1 MEEYVLYFGEALEL
15 EYLLKKQRINC
26 RRLNSYTLLIIN
38 PCIEIICSIS
48 SDEKHV
54 VGRKF
59 NMVITD
65 YDYLDNSNYR
75 DYKNLLQT
83 RCILDEVTNLQIDEF
98 YQYVKENRRKLDV

>member
-48 SDEKHV
+48 SDEIQV

-65 YDYLDNSNYR
+65 YDYLDNSNYE
-75 DYKNLLQT
+75 DYKSLLQE
-83 RCILDEVTNLQIDEF
+83 RCIKDKFTNLQIDEF
-98 YQYVKENRRKLDV
+98 YQYVKENKRKLEV